1 MQLLYTKNRH
11 RDDFR
16 LIETGLFFLLKQDA
30 IFFFFF
36 LTVYTKQGPLFDTS
50 QYAAGKKLQSSC

>member
-36 LTVYTKQGPLFDTS
+36 LTVYTKQGRLFDTS